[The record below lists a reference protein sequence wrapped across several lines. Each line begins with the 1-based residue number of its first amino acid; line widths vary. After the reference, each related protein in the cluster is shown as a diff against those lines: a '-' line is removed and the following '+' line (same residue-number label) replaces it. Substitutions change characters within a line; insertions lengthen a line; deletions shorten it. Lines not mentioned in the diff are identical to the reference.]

1 MLINILGSAAGGG
14 FPQINC
20 NCRNCADARQGKP
33 GLRPRTQSSV
43 AVSRD
48 GEAWV
53 LLNASPDLRQQMAA
67 APQLAP
73 GRQAASRE
81 SPVKAVILT
90 NADVDHIA
98 GLLSLREG
106 FAFTLYASDRV
117 LGTLAANSVFNVLD
131 PGLVPRVPLES
142 GQTAELTNAGASL
155 GLTVEAFPVPGK
167 IALYLENPAAGRS
180 LGTRDGDTVGL
191 KIADPS
197 SGAAFFYIPGCAGVD
212 ETLAS
217 RLRGAQLVLFD
228 GTLYSDDEM
237 IAQGL
242 SSKTGKRM
250 GHISMSGAD
259 GAVAA
264 FRGLDV
270 AQRVFVHINNSNPV
284 LREDSPQRTEIEKT
298 GWEIAFDGME
308 IDL

>member
-242 SSKTGKRM
+242 SGKTGKRM